1 MRILRQR
8 RGGLDTTYPTRLFQP
23 LIQRARRHIQIPRR
37 LGWVPSLHTN
47 QIHRLLP
54 ELTRVMLVA
63 SDLHTGSLAPGN
75 STAAG
80 LSGAHALFG
89 EYQSMPP
96 SSESRNKIQQSA
108 QLLEFGR
115 H

>member
-63 SDLHTGSLAPGN
+63 SDLHTGSLATGN

-89 EYQSMPP
+89 EYH
-96 SSESRNKIQQSA
+96 
-108 QLLEFGR
+108 LEFDRPGLCFVALFLR
-115 H
+115 VTPFRNSL